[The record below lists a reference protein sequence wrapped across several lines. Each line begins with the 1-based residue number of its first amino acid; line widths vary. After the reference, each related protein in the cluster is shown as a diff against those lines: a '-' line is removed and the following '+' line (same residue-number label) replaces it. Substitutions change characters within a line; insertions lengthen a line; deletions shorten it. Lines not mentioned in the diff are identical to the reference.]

1 MNYNLDQQIEKTPRV
16 RRLFVAAL
24 AFGCAFATATH
35 AQAQNITS
43 PTTPPIITPPAG
55 NSAFMVGHA
64 LGTQGYVCLPTPADP
79 SIASWTVKGARPE
92 ATLFQ
97 RFFGQDFQIITHF
110 LSPDTNPN
118 AAAPNPLPFGSPTWQ
133 SSFDSSKVWA
143 KVPLSNSTTPPSPA
157 SIPAGSD
164 PSCPNTGAIT
174 CLLLQSIGS
183 EQGPTG
189 GSVMTKTTFIQ
200 RLNTKGGSAPTNGC
214 FTPADV
220 GNQTLVPYT
229 ADYYFFR
236 KDE

>member
-1 MNYNLDQQIEKTPRV
+1 MNYNLGQQKVYSTRV
-16 RRLFVAAL
+16 RRLLVAAL
-24 AFGCAFATATH
+24 SLGCAFATVTQAR
-35 AQAQNITS
+35 AQNVTP

-55 NSAFMVGHA
+55 NFAFLVGHA
-64 LGTQGYVCLPTPADP
+64 VGTQGYVCLPTPTDAT
-79 SIASWTVKGARPE
+79 IASWTVKGARPE

-118 AAAPNPLPFGSPTWQ
+118 GAAPNPLPFGSPTWQ

-143 KVPLSNSTTPPSPA
+143 AVSLSNSTTPPSPA

-164 PSCPNTGAIT
+164 PSCPNTGSIA

-183 EQGPTG
+183 QQGPTG
-189 GSVMTKTTFIQ
+189 GRVMTKTTFVQ
-200 RLNTKGGSAPTNGC
+200 RLNTKGGSAPADGC
-214 FTPADV
+214 STSADV